1 MKEDID
7 SLLRDVADDLK
18 KLREKLT
25 NPKKHQEE
33 LISLAEEMASNLQG
47 LQKNLDSTQDAI
59 LAAAVEDF
67 AKWRDVEA
75 LKFGLEAQ
83 KEITKETWR
92 KIDERLR
99 TIYGISLPRPIWET

>member
-1 MKEDID
+1 MKEDVD
-7 SLLRDVADDLK
+7 SLFRDLYDDFK
-18 KLREKLT
+18 KLQKKLLD
-25 NPKKHQEE
+25 PAQHQEE
-33 LISLAEEMASNLQG
+33 LISLSAEMMSNLRSLQG
-47 LQKNLDSTQDAI
+47 SLEKTQDAI

-99 TIYGISLPRPIWET
+99 TIYGISLPRPIWEA